1 MPDNGPQVKQQAVES
16 YGAEII
22 YCAPTLSA
30 RESTVDQ
37 LITVHERV
45 LVHPYDDDRIIAG

>member
-1 MPDNGPQVKQQAVES
+1 MPDNAPQVKQQAVES
-16 YGAEII
+16 YGAEIT

-45 LVHPYDDDRIIAG
+45 LVHPYDDRIIAG